1 MTEFFWPEI
10 VMTGVAFLILT
21 VYHFHFIWLAR
32 RHSLKL
38 SLIQAN
44 RLRREWV
51 QSVMGEQ
58 QGILP
63 IQTMRNWVMASTF
76 LASTAVVINIAIL
89 NVTFHTDTLPVI
101 PQHLNLLGSKSETF
115 WFVKLLVLSFNF
127 FSSFFNFT
135 LSIRYYN
142 HAGFMINLPKK
153 YEPNLDSDDVTEVIN
168 RGAVHYFMGMR
179 GYYLAIPLTLWLF
192 GPTWLL
198 LGSLMLTV
206 ILWKLD
212 RTV

>member
-1 MTEFFWPEI
+1 
-10 VMTGVAFLILT
+10 
-21 VYHFHFIWLAR
+21 
-32 RHSLKL
+32 
-38 SLIQAN
+38 
-44 RLRREWV
+44 
-51 QSVMGEQ
+51 
-58 QGILP
+58 
-63 IQTMRNWVMASTF
+63 MRNWVMASTF

-153 YEPNLDSDDVTEVIN
+153 YEPNLRITSYNVCYTK
-168 RGAVHYFMGMR
+168 
-179 GYYLAIPLTLWLF
+179 
-192 GPTWLL
+192 LL
-198 LGSLMLTV
+198 RMA
-206 ILWKLD
+206 
-212 RTV
+212 